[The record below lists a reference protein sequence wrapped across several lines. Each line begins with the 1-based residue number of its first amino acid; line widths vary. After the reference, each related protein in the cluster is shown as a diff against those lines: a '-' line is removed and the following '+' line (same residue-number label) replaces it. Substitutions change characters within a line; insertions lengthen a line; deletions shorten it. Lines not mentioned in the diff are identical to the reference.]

1 MERSILSSMKDRRKR
16 DLEIISEPYLKDKD
30 VLKDLNA
37 FLQKET
43 ENLVKDAK
51 AIDDIRVRIL

>member
-1 MERSILSSMKDRRKR
+1 MKDRRKR

-30 VLKDLNA
+30 VLKDLNT

-51 AIDDIRVRIL
+51 AIDDIRVRRKS